1 MVTTSGSDEERRSAG
16 AARPQHAARDARRPL
31 PRGVA
36 DRPALVMHKLGDEV
50 LRRAEQPL
58 EEMGLTGREY
68 VTLAVLATDAPGSQ
82 AELAAFCGLLPAQ
95 LVTVID
101 ELERDGLAARSR
113 DETDRRRSVVRMTAK
128 GRRLLARA
136 DALAARIEDE
146 LLGHLD
152 ADQRARLHDVLR
164 EALEGNWTMAAGMA
178 DETPAV
184 A

>member
-1 MVTTSGSDEERRSAG
+1 MPAVSTTE
-16 AARPQHAARDARRPL
+16 DATRRPL

-36 DRPALVMHKLGDEV
+36 DRPALLLHKLGNEV

-58 EEMGLTGREY
+58 EEMGLSGREY
-68 VTLAVLATDAPGSQ
+68 VTLAVLDADAPSSQ
-82 AELAAFCGLLPAQ
+82 AELAALCGLLPAQ
-95 LVTVID
+95 LVAVID
-101 ELERDGLAARSR
+101 ELERDGLAERTR
-113 DETDRRRSVVRMTAK
+113 DEADRRRSVVRTTAK

-146 LLGHLD
+146 LLGHLA

-164 EALEGNWTMAAGMA
+164 QALEGSWTVGAGMA
-178 DETPAV
+178 DEEPAPV

>member
-1 MVTTSGSDEERRSAG
+1 MPPASAPEDATRS
-16 AARPQHAARDARRPL
+16 PL

-36 DRPALVMHKLGDEV
+36 DRPALLLHKLGNEV

-58 EEMGLTGREY
+58 EEMGLSGREY
-68 VTLAVLATDAPGSQ
+68 VTLAVLDSDAPSSQ
-82 AELAAFCGLLPAQ
+82 AELAALCGLLPAQ
-95 LVTVID
+95 LVAVID
-101 ELERDGLAARSR
+101 ELERDGLAERTR
-113 DETDRRRSVVRMTAK
+113 DEADRRRSVVRTTAK
-128 GRRLLARA
+128 GRRLLERA

-164 EALEGNWTMAAGMA
+164 QALEGNWTMGAAMA
-178 DETPAV
+178 DEEPAPV